1 MFNDYL
7 TNIKYR
13 DNICLSN
20 KTILFDRE
28 NERGVIKMRKKGV
41 VAKERAKDFME
52 IYLNLNE
59 INKVQAES
67 YALGLSTSQALD
79 QLKLLD
85 RSNKQKQT

>member
-1 MFNDYL
+1 
-7 TNIKYR
+7 
-13 DNICLSN
+13 
-20 KTILFDRE
+20 
-28 NERGVIKMRKKGV
+28 MRKKV
-41 VAKERAKDFME
+41 IKKEEKAKNFME